1 MSPEVD
7 YNELTKDELIDI
19 VCESTASPNDTPS
32 FVADKR
38 SFVRTV
44 RVENLLDL
52 KVVMGY
58 KSQQD
63 DISRVLAV
71 LQLEPSVYEPL
82 VKKYVKE
89 GTDAIPTCP
98 HRRMEQASYWD
109 V

>member
-1 MSPEVD
+1 MSPDVD
-7 YNELTKDELIDI
+7 YNELTKDELIDV

-38 SFVRTV
+38 SFVRAV
-44 RVENLLDL
+44 RFERRCEL
-52 KVVMGY
+52 KVVMCY

-82 VKKYVKE
+82 MKRYVIE
-89 GTDAIPTCP
+89 GTDGILACP
-98 HRRMEQASYWD
+98 HR
-109 V
+109 

>member
-7 YNELTKDELIDI
+7 YNELTKDELIDV

-32 FVADKR
+32 FVTEKR
-38 SFVRTV
+38 AFVRTV
-44 RVENLLDL
+44 RVETWLDL
-52 KVVMGY
+52 KVVMCY

-71 LQLEPSVYEPL
+71 LQLEPSVFEPL

-89 GTDAIPTCP
+89 GTDGIPACP
-98 HRRMEQASYWD
+98 HR
-109 V
+109 